1 MSVLFTNLVSNG
13 DFETGSTLFW
23 NAVNVTVTNLSVK
36 KTNFYSAIM
45 AGGAADASLS
55 QVVFATPGE
64 SYTLSL
70 SAAKIGNLVNPQIN
84 IFLYYYDTNF
94 NFLGTGLTTYL
105 SAGTLPDAVNGT
117 WQSLYEVTAPV
128 PANATYAFLVITK
141 NATANTADIAIDSV
155 ALVKASAAGAVGPT
169 GPAGPTGATG
179 ASGDAGA
186 TGPAGPT
193 GATGDVGATGP
204 AGPTGATGD
213 VGATGPA
220 GPTGTTG
227 DVGSTGPAGP
237 TGATGDIGATGPAGP
252 TGATGE
258 LALRGLPDLRVHGR
272 RWRYGACR
280 TYGCHGRRWRY
291 GTCWTYRTY
300 RAYWRHWTCRT
311 YGRHGTD
318 WTNWTDRAIWSW
330 LYRSNWTDWTYRT
343 YRTYGANWSYW
354 THWADRTLIF
364 YYYHI
369 IDLNDVSYPINK
381 ATQQVWLC
389 HPCPAA
395 VAAGLL

>member
-117 WQSLYEVTAPV
+117 WQSLYEVAAPV

-186 TGPAGPT
+186 TGPAGATGATGPAGPT

-220 GPTGTTG
+220 GPI
-227 DVGSTGPAGP
+227 GPIGLL
-237 TGATGDIGATGPAGP
+237 ATLDLSDLRATRDRLDQLDRPGHLV
-252 TGATGE
+252 
-258 LALRGLPDLRVHGR
+258 LALPVQLDRLDLQDLSDLRGQLVLLDPLGRPDSNLLLLPHHGLKR
-272 RWRYGACR
+272 RIISYRQSLLASYGF
-280 TYGCHGRRWRY
+280 
-291 GTCWTYRTY
+291 
-300 RAYWRHWTCRT
+300 
-311 YGRHGTD
+311 
-318 WTNWTDRAIWSW
+318 AILALPQLRQGFYNQVSIN
-330 LYRSNWTDWTYRT
+330 SNFR
-343 YRTYGANWSYW
+343 
-354 THWADRTLIF
+354 F
-364 YYYHI
+364 
-369 IDLNDVSYPINK
+369 DLNP
-381 ATQQVWLC
+381 
-389 HPCPAA
+389 
-395 VAAGLL
+395 

>member
-128 PANATYAFLVITK
+128 PVNATYAFLVITK

-193 GATGDVGATGP
+193 GATGDTGATGP

-220 GPTGTTG
+220 GPTG
-227 DVGSTGPAGP
+227 
-237 TGATGDIGATGPAGP
+237 ATGDTGATGPAGP
-252 TGATGE
+252 TGATG
-258 LALRGLPDLRVHGR
+258 DV
-272 RWRYGACR
+272 GA
-280 TYGCHGRRWRY
+280 TGPAGP
-291 GTCWTYRTY
+291 T
-300 RAYWRHWTCRT
+300 
-311 YGRHGTD
+311 
-318 WTNWTDRAIWSW
+318 
-330 LYRSNWTDWTYRT
+330 
-343 YRTYGANWSYW
+343 GA
-354 THWADRTLIF
+354 TGDTG
-364 YYYHI
+364 
-369 IDLNDVSYPINK
+369 
-381 ATQQVWLC
+381 ATG
-389 HPCPAA
+389 PAGPTGA
-395 VAAGLL
+395 

>member
-13 DFETGSTLFW
+13 DFEIGSTLFW

-36 KTNFYSAIM
+36 KTNFYSAIL
-45 AGGAADASLS
+45 AGGSVDASLS

-70 SAAKIGNLVNPQIN
+70 SVAKIGSLFNPQIN
-84 IFLYYYDTNF
+84 ILLYYYDEAF

-128 PANATYAFLVITK
+128 PDNAAYAFLVISK
-141 NATANTADIAIDSV
+141 NAVANTADVAIDSI

-179 ASGDAGA
+179 DTGS

-193 GATGDVGATGP
+193 GA
-204 AGPTGATGD
+204 
-213 VGATGPA
+213 
-220 GPTGTTG
+220 TG

-252 TGATGE
+252 TGATGVVGSTGP
-258 LALRGLPDLRVHGR
+258 AGPT
-272 RWRYGACR
+272 GA
-280 TYGCHGRRWRY
+280 TGDTGDT
-291 GTCWTYRTY
+291 GST
-300 RAYWRHWTCRT
+300 
-311 YGRHGTD
+311 G
-318 WTNWTDRAIWSW
+318 
-330 LYRSNWTDWTYRT
+330 
-343 YRTYGANWSYW
+343 
-354 THWADRTLIF
+354 
-364 YYYHI
+364 
-369 IDLNDVSYPINK
+369 
-381 ATQQVWLC
+381 
-389 HPCPAA
+389 PA
-395 VAAGLL
+395 GPT